1 MNLGLESEKIEFKKS
16 TSELIEGVI
25 SISSML
31 NKHGEGTVYFGVKN
45 NGDIIGQKDINENTL
60 RDVSRKIAEGI
71 KPQVIPTI
79 ALELIDN
86 RKIIKV
92 NAKGNDIP
100 YSAFGKYYSRS
111 FDEDKQLSPEMLKAL
126 INREG
131 EPDYIVQKTSLKQNL
146 TFKMLKGLYLSN
158 DIKINNEKF
167 EENLGL
173 YTNNKK
179 YNFMAELL
187 ADSNDISIKVV
198 TFAGN
203 DKTVMLKRTE
213 YGGKCLLLS
222 VNNVL
227 EYMESINET
236 KVKVGG
242 IQRKEEKYFDF
253 SSFKEAWLNACVH
266 TKWAEE
272 IPPVVYVY
280 DDRIEIVSNGGL
292 PSSLSKEDFYAG
304 ISKPINKKLL
314 KIFGDL
320 DYIDQTGHG
329 IPLILK
335 NYGRNAFYISEHTI
349 IVTIPLNK
357 RLLEEVEDKKIRYI
371 DLNESEVKILNLIKN
386 DVTYKTKD
394 LMGITNF
401 SEPYINKIIRSLK
414 DKKYIERIGAN
425 KNGYWE
431 VLK

>member
-31 NKHGEGTVYFGVKN
+31 NKHGEATVYFGVKN
-45 NGDIIGQKDINENTL
+45 NGDVIGQKDLNENTL

-71 KPQVIPTI
+71 KPQVIPNI
-79 ALELIDN
+79 ALELLED
-86 RKIIKV
+86 KKVIKV
-92 NAKGNDIP
+92 YVKGDNVP

-111 FDEDKQLSPEMLKAL
+111 FDEDKQLSPEMLKSL
-126 INREG
+126 INKEG
-131 EPDYIVQKTSLKQNL
+131 EPDYIIQKEAVNQNL
-146 TFKMLKGLYLSN
+146 TFRMLKALYLSN
-158 DIKINNEKF
+158 DIKINNDKF

-173 YTNNKK
+173 LNNNKK
-179 YNFMAELL
+179 YNLMAELL
-187 ADSNDISIKVV
+187 ADKNDLSIKVV
-198 TFAGN
+198 TFAGT

-242 IQRKEEKYFDF
+242 IQRQEEKYFDF
-253 SSFKEAWLNACVH
+253 SSFKEAWMNACVH
-266 TKWAEE
+266 TKWSEE
-272 IPPVVYVY
+272 IPPAVYIY

-292 PSSLSKEDFYAG
+292 PSALTKEDFFAG
-304 ISKPINKKLL
+304 ISKPINKRLL
-314 KIFGDL
+314 KIFNDL

-329 IPLILK
+329 IPLIVK
-335 NYGRNAFYISEHTI
+335 NYGKNAFYISEHTV

-357 RLLEEVEDKKIRYI
+357 ELLESAENKAKKIE
-371 DLNESEVKILNLIKN
+371 LNEAEIKVLQLIKN
-386 DVTYKTKD
+386 NPTYKTTDFVRK
-394 LMGITNF
+394 THY
-401 SEPYINKIIRSLK
+401 SEAYINKIIRCLK
-414 DKKYIERIGAN
+414 DKEYIKRIGSN
-425 KNGYWE
+425 KNGYWDI
-431 VLK
+431 LK

>member
-1 MNLGLESEKIEFKKS
+1 MNLGIESEKIEFKKS

-25 SISSML
+25 SISAML

-45 NGDIIGQKDINENTL
+45 NGDVIGQKDINENTL

-71 KPQVIPTI
+71 KPQIIPTI
-79 ALELIDN
+79 ALELIEDK
-86 RKIIKV
+86 KIIKV
-92 NAKGNDIP
+92 SVKGNDIP

-126 INREG
+126 INRDG
-131 EPDYIVQKTSLKQNL
+131 EPDYIIKKTSSRQNL

-173 YTNNKK
+173 YTNDNK

-198 TFAGN
+198 TFAGK

-253 SSFKEAWLNACVH
+253 SSCKEAWINACVH
-266 TKWAEE
+266 TKWSEE
-272 IPPVVYVY
+272 IPPVVYIY

-292 PSSLSKEDFYAG
+292 PSSLSQEDFYAG

-314 KIFGDL
+314 KIFSDL

-329 IPLILK
+329 IPLIIK
-335 NYGRNAFYISEHTI
+335 NYGKNAFYISEHTI

-357 RLLEEVEDKKIRYI
+357 RLLEEVEEKKIIYD
-371 DLNESEVKILNLIKN
+371 DLNEAEVKILNIIRKDATCKMKEFIKI
-386 DVTYKTKD
+386 TK
-394 LMGITNF
+394 F
-401 SEPYINKIIRSLK
+401 SEAYINKIIRSLK
-414 DKKYIERIGAN
+414 DKKYIERVGAN
-425 KNGYWE
+425 KNGHWR